1 VPLAIGTNRRNLRPS
16 KGPNGSSGVQGHG
29 RRKREKE
36 EALQVLT
43 VTAMIKL
50 TMTMMKLLIVKTTMP
65 PNLAKKTIPANREC
79 VIRHVITIADVPVTI
94 NYYSFAISS
103 SNLLK
108 TENFKLFY
116 AL

>member
-1 VPLAIGTNRRNLRPS
+1 MFKVMG
-16 KGPNGSSGVQGHG
+16 G
-29 RRKREKE
+29 KE

-43 VTAMIKL
+43 ATAMVKL
-50 TMTMMKLLIVKTTMP
+50 TMTVMKSLIAKTTTP
-65 PNLAKKTIPANREC
+65 PTLAEKTIPANREC
-79 VIRHVITIADVPVTI
+79 VIRHVITIVDVPVTI